1 MQPMPSAPSVTV
13 AGDVR
18 LTPGYYIQADQLGTH
33 VSTLL
38 ACSTIFDIKA
48 AMATLLTGSVDQL
61 RDEPGGVVEQGALV
75 QGDVIVQAGARVEA
89 GAQVIGPI
97 LICTG
102 AVVAAGALVRD
113 HSVIGPGCRIGFGA
127 EITRSLLAGHV
138 FMKHPCFVGDSV
150 IGRRVNLGSFCSTT
164 GLRCDRGPVAE
175 PAVEEITVNLNGRR
189 IPTGQTKFG
198 AVIGDEVTLPAG
210 TVLSPGTLIGPGT
223 VVYPRDHIGGF
234 LPAGTRVR

>member
-1 MQPMPSAPSVTV
+1 MPSTPSPTA

-18 LTPGYYIQADQLGTH
+18 LAPGYYFRSDDLGSH
-33 VSTLL
+33 VTSLL
-38 ACSTIFDIKA
+38 ECSSVFGIKA
-48 AMATLLTGSVDQL
+48 AMVELLSSAAAGL
-61 RDEPGGVVEQGALV
+61 RDEHCGVVEEGALL

-89 GAQVIGPI
+89 GAQVVGPA

-102 AVVAAGALVRD
+102 TVVAAGALVRD
-113 HSVIGPGCRIGFGA
+113 NSVIGPGCRIGFGA
-127 EITRSLLAGHV
+127 EVTRSLLTGYV
-138 FMKHPCFVGDSV
+138 LMKHPCFVGDSV

-164 GLRCDRGPVAE
+164 GLRCDRGPIAE
-175 PAVEEITVNLNGRR
+175 PAVEEISINLGGQR
-189 IPTGQTKFG
+189 ILTGQTKFG
-198 AVIGDEVTLPAG
+198 AVIGDEVSLPAG

>member
-1 MQPMPSAPSVTV
+1 MLLSTSSSMSAI
-13 AGDVR
+13 DVR
-18 LTPGYYIQADQLGTH
+18 LTPGYYFRSHDLEPH
-33 VSTLL
+33 VSRLL
-38 ACSTIFDIKA
+38 ACPSVFAIKD
-48 AMATLLTGSVDQL
+48 ATASLLSRAGGRLQGET
-61 RDEPGGVVEQGALV
+61 GGVIEEGALL
-75 QGDVIVQAGARVEA
+75 QGDVFVQAGARVEA
-89 GAQVIGPI
+89 GAQIVGPV

-127 EITRSLLAGHV
+127 EITRSLLAGQV

-150 IGRRVNLGSFCSTT
+150 IGSGVNLGSFCSTT
-164 GLRCDRGPVAE
+164 GMRCDRGPVAE
-175 PAVEEITVNLNGRR
+175 PAVEEITVNLGGRR
-189 IPTGQTKFG
+189 ISTGQTKFG
-198 AVIGDEVTLPAG
+198 AVIGDGVTLPAG